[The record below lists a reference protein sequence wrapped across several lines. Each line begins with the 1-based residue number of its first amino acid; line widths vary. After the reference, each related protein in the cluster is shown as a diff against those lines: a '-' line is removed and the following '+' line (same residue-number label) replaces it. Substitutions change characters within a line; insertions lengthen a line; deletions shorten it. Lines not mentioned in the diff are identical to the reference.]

1 MVLLEGEIRSG
12 LFFCGFCL
20 FDNILM
26 AVGVYYADTRISK
39 PAGCSSKI
47 MRDSSKK
54 GTMLSI
60 SWKDILTEH
69 GKHRLH
75 MRVIFLLMLN
85 ITDAR
90 K

>member
-54 GTMLSI
+54 G
-60 SWKDILTEH
+60 
-69 GKHRLH
+69 
-75 MRVIFLLMLN
+75 
-85 ITDAR
+85 
-90 K
+90 